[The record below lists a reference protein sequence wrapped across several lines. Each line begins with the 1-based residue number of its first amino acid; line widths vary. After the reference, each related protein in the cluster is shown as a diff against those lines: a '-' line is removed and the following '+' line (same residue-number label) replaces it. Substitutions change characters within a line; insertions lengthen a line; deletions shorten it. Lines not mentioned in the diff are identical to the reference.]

1 MILYINKSLYTILN
15 NKSFIKKFKKSA
27 SVNEYEEGTVYDP
40 NNGKTYCAKLT
51 LNGKELKLHGFICGF
66 TWLGRNTTWT
76 LVD

>member
-1 MILYINKSLYTILN
+1 MRLKE
-15 NKSFIKKFKKSA
+15 FIKKFKKSA